1 MESVEQIKAVPNAL
15 KNYLKDI
22 PKAALAFS
30 GGVDSSYL
38 LYAAKAC
45 GVDVH
50 AYYVH
55 AQFQPEFEL
64 NDAKRLVKEL
74 DANMTVLPVDVLA
87 NEIVKNNPAD
97 RCYYCKRLIFQTI
110 LNQAI
115 ADGYTVLMD
124 GSNASDDT
132 NDRPGMR
139 ALVELQV
146 LSPLREAG
154 LTKQQVRD
162 YSKKAGL
169 FTWDKPAYACLAT
182 RIPTGTAISNELLE
196 KIEKAE
202 NVLSQM
208 GFTDFRARILG
219 DTAKLQLSAQ
229 QIPIAAQKHTELVEA
244 LSPWFN
250 DVLLDLKPR

>member
-15 KNYLKDI
+15 KNYLKNI

-74 DANMTVLPVDVLA
+74 EANMTVLPVDVLA
-87 NEIVKNNPAD
+87 NEMVKNNPTD
-97 RCYYCKRLIFQTI
+97 RCYYCKRLIFKTI
-110 LNQAI
+110 LDQAI

-154 LTKQQVRD
+154 MTKQQVRD
-162 YSKKAGL
+162 YSKKA
-169 FTWDKPAYACLAT
+169 
-182 RIPTGTAISNELLE
+182 
-196 KIEKAE
+196 
-202 NVLSQM
+202 
-208 GFTDFRARILG
+208 
-219 DTAKLQLSAQ
+219 
-229 QIPIAAQKHTELVEA
+229 
-244 LSPWFN
+244 
-250 DVLLDLKPR
+250 

>member
-15 KNYLKDI
+15 KNYLKNI

-74 DANMTVLPVDVLA
+74 EANMTVLPVDVLA
-87 NEIVKNNPAD
+87 NEMVKNNPTD
-97 RCYYCKRLIFQTI
+97 RCYYCKRLIFKTI
-110 LNQAI
+110 LDQAI
-115 ADGYTVLMD
+115 ADGYTVLME

-154 LTKQQVRD
+154 MTKQQVRD
-162 YSKKAGL
+162 YSKKAEL

-182 RIPTGTAISNELLE
+182 RIPTGTPISNELLE

-208 GFTDFRARILG
+208 GFTDFRARVLG
-219 DTAKLQLSAQ
+219 DIAKLQLPAQ

-244 LSPWFN
+244 LAPWFN

>member
-15 KNYLKDI
+15 KNYLKNI

-74 DANMTVLPVDVLA
+74 EANMTVLPVDVLA
-87 NEIVKNNPAD
+87 NEMVKNNPTD
-97 RCYYCKRLIFQTI
+97 RCYYCKRLIFKTI

-115 ADGYTVLMD
+115 TDGYTVLMD

-154 LTKQQVRD
+154 MTKQQVRD
-162 YSKKAGL
+162 YSKKAEL

-182 RIPTGTAISNELLE
+182 RIPTGTPISNELLE

-208 GFTDFRARILG
+208 GFTDFRARVLG
-219 DTAKLQLSAQ
+219 DIAKLQLPAQ

>member
-38 LYAAKAC
+38 LYATKAC

-50 AYYVH
+50 AYYVN

-219 DTAKLQLSAQ
+219 DTAKLQLPAQ

>member
-38 LYAAKAC
+38 LYATKAC

-50 AYYVH
+50 AYYVN

-202 NVLSQM
+202 TVRSQM

-219 DTAKLQLSAQ
+219 DTAKLQLPAQ

>member
-38 LYAAKAC
+38 LYATKAC

-50 AYYVH
+50 AYYVN

>member
-15 KNYLKDI
+15 KNYLKNI

>member
-15 KNYLKDI
+15 KNYLKNI

-74 DANMTVLPVDVLA
+74 EANMTVLPVDVLA
-87 NEIVKNNPAD
+87 NEMVKNNPTD
-97 RCYYCKRLIFQTI
+97 RCYYCKRLIFKTI

-115 ADGYTVLMD
+115 TDGYTVLMD

-154 LTKQQVRD
+154 MTKQQVRD
-162 YSKKAGL
+162 YSKKAEL

-182 RIPTGTAISNELLE
+182 RIPTGTPISNELLE

-208 GFTDFRARILG
+208 GFTDFRARVLG
-219 DTAKLQLSAQ
+219 DIAKLQLPAQ

-244 LSPWFN
+244 LAPWFN